1 MYLLT
6 FPSNFSCFLNRLN
19 KILNRPHALVVLQGI
34 NLSGGQKQRICIARA
49 MYSHADVLIL
59 DDPLSAL
66 DPHVGAH
73 IFDDGIIKFALKRK
87 RTVILVTHQLQ
98 YLGYANSVSL
108 YFES

>member
-1 MYLLT
+1 MFLQKIY
-6 FPSNFSCFLNRLN
+6 FSEVLCYFVYELDVR
-19 KILNRPHALVVLQGI
+19 HVLQEI

-49 MYSHADVLIL
+49 MYSRADVVVL

-73 IFDDGIIKFALKRK
+73 IFDDGILKFLLKRR

-98 YLGYANSVSL
+98 YLEHAHSVST
-108 YFES
+108 